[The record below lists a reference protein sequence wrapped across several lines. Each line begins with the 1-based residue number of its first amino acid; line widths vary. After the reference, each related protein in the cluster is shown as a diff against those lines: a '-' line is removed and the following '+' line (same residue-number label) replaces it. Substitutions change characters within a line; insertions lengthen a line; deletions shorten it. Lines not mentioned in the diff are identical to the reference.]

1 MKMKTYPSTQDSSD
15 PCCARLPA
23 PSLAK
28 AKGGVVDPAWNK
40 AVITIKPYP
49 MMTSGDEVRLRWHGI
64 NNEGDPYRHETSRFV
79 TERQVGRDVV
89 FVVREPH
96 IAELDG
102 GSLEISYQVAGKWIP
117 GVLGSQPLQLE
128 VGDRPEL
135 LLPPIADD
143 AVGGSLD
150 PARVPEGTRVTI
162 RPYSRMAL
170 GDRLALSVSQDSKA
184 LWHDVLHI
192 EEHALGREVSFWIDP
207 SYIAPYVGHR
217 LSLDYVVRHGRSAR
231 KAESLSVHIGP
242 LVRPALKAPRVT
254 GLDKGGLDIETLQG
268 PVTVVIDG
276 AGLAAGEW
284 VGLQCNGTYTHVQ
297 DREITEA
304 MVGQPLVFEVPAAYW
319 QEQRNRSVQLFYQ
332 VERLDDVS
340 QRSVEITIEVRT
352 RTPG

>member
-1 MKMKTYPSTQDSSD
+1 MKTYPSTQERSD

-23 PSLAK
+23 PSLTK
-28 AKGGVVDPAWNK
+28 ARGGVVDPAWNK
-40 AVITIKPYP
+40 AVVTIKPYP
-49 MMTSGDEVRLRWHGI
+49 TMTSGDEVRLRWHGL
-64 NNEGDPYRHETSRFV
+64 NNEGDPYRHETSRFI

-102 GSLEISYQVAGKWIP
+102 GSLEVSYQVAGKWIP
-117 GVLGSQPLQLE
+117 GVLVSQALQLE
-128 VGDRPEL
+128 VGDTPEL

-170 GDRLALSVSQDSKA
+170 GDRLALSICQDNKA

-192 EEHALGREVSFWIDP
+192 EKHMLGREVSFWIDP
-207 SYIAPYVGHR
+207 VHIAPYVGRR
-217 LSLDYVVRHGRSAR
+217 LSLVYVVRHGRSAR
-231 KAESLSVHIGP
+231 QAESLSVNIGP

-254 GLDKGGLDIETLQG
+254 GLNEGVLDIETLQG

-297 DREITEA
+297 DREISEA

-319 QEQRNRSVQLFYQ
+319 QEQRNRSVRLFYQ